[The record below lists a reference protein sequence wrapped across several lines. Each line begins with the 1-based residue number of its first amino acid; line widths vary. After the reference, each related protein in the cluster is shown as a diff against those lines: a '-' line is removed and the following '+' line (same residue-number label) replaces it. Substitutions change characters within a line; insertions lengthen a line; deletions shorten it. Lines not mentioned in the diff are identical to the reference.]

1 METKELQARIKGKVT
16 TATDYGYEQ
25 LRRAMLIR
33 CGAKMISE
41 IQGLFAAR

>member
-25 LRRAMLIR
+25 LRRAILPVKSDSYQNASDQIN
-33 CGAKMISE
+33 
-41 IQGLFAAR
+41 